1 MEVRYLEDM
10 NSTNTAAAARFA
22 SLQSMMNKVI
32 PAAAKLVA
40 ARIGAGG
47 RAFGTEDMAKLYE
60 VCMGRFG
67 RPCTD
72 EEYAAFARA
81 VADAPVPMAVGAE
94 SN

>member
-1 MEVRYLEDM
+1 M
-10 NSTNTAAAARFA
+10 NSTHTAAAARFA
-22 SLQSMMNKVI
+22 SIQTMMNKVI
-32 PAAAKLVA
+32 PAATKLVA
-40 ARIGAGG
+40 ARIGSGG

-72 EEYAAFARA
+72 DEYRAFARA
-81 VADAPVPMAVGAE
+81 VADAPVPMPVGAN